1 MVKKNSHKHKQSR
14 FVEKKTPR
22 ELYGPLF
29 DAVQNE
35 CIFPDS
41 KVFADCQLKG
51 HLRPGRVVSDYLSS
65 RDSHGF
71 SLRDFVYEKFEVPEE
86 KWGPHHNGQHSSRA
100 IHEHARK
107 LLRHSVMSAGNA
119 HGSSMLEV
127 PHPFLTAGGKERE
140 QGYWSSYFVALA
152 LKELGDHQA
161 VEHVVK
167 NFNYLLKTYGVVP
180 ATNRTYSLSRSQP
193 PVFGLLVNL
202 LAESKGPAVYGKYQ
216 EALEIEYDYFMD
228 RTANTKH
235 VVKLEDGV
243 VLNRYWDQKDQPRD
257 ECYREDIEFAQNEG
271 SPEFYRELR
280 STAESGWGL
289 SSRWLCS
296 QWDPLTLRTTDILP
310 VDLNCLMYH
319 LEAAL
324 AQGYREQGNK
334 VKQDELWTASQKRR
348 EAIDKYF
355 FNENLNWYTDYDI
368 RSKSFS
374 NKKTLAGM
382 FPFFL
387 NIAGGT
393 RINAVA
399 PVFEAEFLS
408 AAGAV
413 TTLEKGQPWDAPFGV
428 APLQYVAAKGLEM
441 YGKKD
446 LAKQVASR
454 WVDRS
459 CLYFFK
465 YGKFIDRFDVT
476 IAVAAPPPPPATSEN
491 PEQSEEAPPSQP
503 VGVPEEDIF
512 PKRAECEE
520 EGFGWAVSVLVLL
533 S

>member
-1 MVKKNSHKHKQSR
+1 
-14 FVEKKTPR
+14 
-22 ELYGPLF
+22 
-29 DAVQNE
+29 
-35 CIFPDS
+35 
-41 KVFADCQLKG
+41 
-51 HLRPGRVVSDYLSS
+51 
-65 RDSHGF
+65 
-71 SLRDFVYEKFEVPEE
+71 
-86 KWGPHHNGQHSSRA
+86 
-100 IHEHARK
+100 
-107 LLRHSVMSAGNA
+107 
-119 HGSSMLEV
+119 MLEV
-127 PHPFLTAGGKERE
+127 PYPFLTAGGKERE

-152 LKELGDHQA
+152 LKELGDHEA
-161 VEHVVK
+161 IEHMVE
-167 NFNYLLKTYGVVP
+167 NFKFLLKTYGMVP
-180 ATNRTYSLSRSQP
+180 ATSRTYSLSRSQP

-202 LAESKGPAVYGKYQ
+202 LAESKGPSVYGKYQ

-235 VVKLEDGV
+235 VVKLADGV
-243 VLNRYWDQKDQPRD
+243 VLNRYWDQKDGPRD
-257 ECYREDIEFAQNEG
+257 ECYREDVKFSQNKDSAEF
-271 SPEFYRELR
+271 FRELR
-280 STAESGWGL
+280 STVESGWGF

-296 QWDPLTLRTTDILP
+296 QWDPLTLRTTDVLP

-334 VKQDELWTASQKRR
+334 TKQDELWTASQRRR
-348 EAIDKYF
+348 EAIDKFF

-368 RSKSFS
+368 SSKSFS
-374 NKKTLAGM
+374 SKKTLAGM

-387 NIAGGT
+387 NIASGA

-399 PVFEAEFLS
+399 PVFEKEFLS

-413 TTLEKGQPWDAPFGV
+413 TTLEKGQAWDAPFGV

-454 WVDRS
+454 WVERS
-459 CLYFFK
+459 WLYFRQ

-476 IAVAAPPPPPATSEN
+476 VAVAAPPQPACEN
-491 PEQSEEAPPSQP
+491 PNGAQAQQQEQQP
-503 VGVPEEDIF
+503 AGVPEEDIF
-512 PKRAECEE
+512 RERAEGEE

-533 S
+533 C